1 MTSSKGITS
10 IGEPQLAEFVEA
22 MKLSELQEGTIS
34 AINLNGSHV
43 LLAKIGGEVSAVSGT
58 CTHEE
63 TDLGLGFVI
72 EDRVVCPL
80 HLSQF
85 DLRTGEVMNPPA
97 TVPLRRFNVKI
108 EGDAIF
114 VEV

>member
-1 MTSSKGITS
+1 MGDFLPAMKVTD
-10 IGEPQLAEFVEA
+10 LAEGSISTVDL
-22 MKLSELQEGTIS
+22 KGRHLLLS
-34 AINLNGSHV
+34 
-43 LLAKIGGEVSAVSGT
+43 KIGGEVSAVSGI

-72 EDRVVCPL
+72 EDRIVCPL

-85 DLRTGEVMNPPA
+85 ELKTGAVINPPA
-97 TVPLRRFNVKI
+97 TLPLERFNVRTEKEMI
-108 EGDAIF
+108 L

>member
-1 MTSSKGITS
+1 MGKFVPAMKAS
-10 IGEPQLAEFVEA
+10 ELAE
-22 MKLSELQEGTIS
+22 GTMS
-34 AINLNGSHV
+34 AVDLDGSHL

-63 TDLGLGFVI
+63 TDLGLGFVM
-72 EDRVVCPL
+72 EERVVCPL

-97 TVPLRRFNVKI
+97 TQPLRRFNVKI
-108 EGDAIF
+108 EGDTIF

>member
-1 MTSSKGITS
+1 M
-10 IGEPQLAEFVEA
+10 AEWLRA
-22 MKLSELQEGTIS
+22 MRSSELEEGSIS
-34 AINLNGSHV
+34 AVDLGGKHI
-43 LLAKIGGEVSAVSGT
+43 LLSKIGGEVYAVSGT

-63 TDLGLGFVI
+63 ADLGQGFVL

-85 DLRTGEVMNPPA
+85 ELKTGRAVNPPA
-97 TVPLRRFNVKI
+97 TEPLQRYNTKA
-108 EGDAIF
+108 EGDSIY

>member
-1 MTSSKGITS
+1 L
-10 IGEPQLAEFVEA
+10 EEFLPA
-22 MKLSELQEGTIS
+22 MKLSDLGEGTMS
-34 AINLNGSHV
+34 TVDLKGSHV

-63 TDLGLGFVI
+63 TDLGTGFI
-72 EDRVVCPL
+72 LEDRVVCPL

-85 DLRTGEVMNPPA
+85 DLKTGEVMNPPA
-97 TVPLRRFNVKI
+97 EVPLQRFNVKI
-108 EGDAIF
+108 RDDVIF

>member
-1 MTSSKGITS
+1 
-10 IGEPQLAEFVEA
+10 
-22 MKLSELQEGTIS
+22 MKDSDLSE
-34 AINLNGSHV
+34 GSMAAVDAGGKHI
-43 LLAKIGGEVSAVSGT
+43 LLSRIGGEVFAVSGT

-63 TDLGLGFVI
+63 TDLGRGFVI

-85 DLRTGEVMNPPA
+85 SLKDGSVQNPPA
-97 TVPLRRFNVKI
+97 TVPLQRFNVKI
-108 EGDAIF
+108 ADGTIF

>member
-1 MTSSKGITS
+1 LMGKLG
-10 IGEPQLAEFVEA
+10 EFVPA
-22 MKLSELQEGTIS
+22 MKVAELGEGTMS
-34 AINLNGSHV
+34 AVDLKGAHI
-43 LLAKIGGEVSAVSGT
+43 LLSKIAGEVYAVSGI

-63 TDLGLGFVI
+63 TDLALGFVL

-85 DLRTGEVMNPPA
+85 DLKTGQVMNPPA
-97 TVPLRRFNVKI
+97 EAPLRRFNVKI

>member
-1 MTSSKGITS
+1 MPGFFAAMKSSD
-10 IGEPQLAEFVEA
+10 LAEGSMA
-22 MKLSELQEGTIS
+22 
-34 AINLNGSHV
+34 AADINGVHV
-43 LLAKIGGEVSAVSGT
+43 LLARIGGEVSAVEGT

-63 TDLGLGFVI
+63 TDLALGFMI

-85 DLRTGEVMNPPA
+85 DLRTGKVLNPPA
-97 TVPLRRFNVKI
+97 EVPLKRFNVKI
-108 EGDAIF
+108 EDGTIL

>member
-1 MTSSKGITS
+1 MKVSDL
-10 IGEPQLAEFVEA
+10 GEGA
-22 MKLSELQEGTIS
+22 MVAVDVGGRHI
-34 AINLNGSHV
+34 
-43 LLAKIGGEVSAVSGT
+43 LLAKIGGEVSAVSGI

-85 DLRTGEVMNPPA
+85 DLKTGEVANPPA
-97 TVPLRRFNVKI
+97 TEPLKRFNVQI
-108 EGDAIF
+108 RGEAIF
-114 VEV
+114 VEI

>member
-1 MTSSKGITS
+1 M
-10 IGEPQLAEFVEA
+10 GEYVQAIKDADLAEGSMAAADV
-22 MKLSELQEGTIS
+22 
-34 AINLNGSHV
+34 NGSHI
-43 LLAKIGGEVSAVSGT
+43 LLSKIGGEVSAVSGT

-63 TDLGLGFVI
+63 TDLGLGFML

-85 DLRTGEVMNPPA
+85 ELKTGQVMNPPA
-97 TVPLRRFNVKI
+97 TEPLKRFNVQI
-108 EGDAIF
+108 RGDTIF

>member
-1 MTSSKGITS
+1 MGQFLKVA
-10 IGEPQLAEFVEA
+10 P
-22 MKLSELQEGTIS
+22 LSQVPPGTIAS
-34 AINLNGSHV
+34 FDVGGKHV
-43 LLAKIGGEVSAVSGT
+43 LLANIEGGVYAVSGY

-63 TDLGLGFVI
+63 TDLGNGFLI

-85 DLRTGEVMNPPA
+85 ELKTGAVTNPPA
-97 TVPLRRFNVKI
+97 TVPLEKFNVKI
-108 EGDAIF
+108 EDETIF

>member
-1 MTSSKGITS
+1 MVSAMKVSD
-10 IGEPQLAEFVEA
+10 LAEG
-22 MKLSELQEGTIS
+22 SIS
-34 AINLNGSHV
+34 AVDLKGTHI
-43 LLAKIGGEVSAVSGT
+43 LLAKVGGVVSAVSGT

-63 TDLGLGFVI
+63 TDLGLGFVL

-85 DLRTGEVMNPPA
+85 DLKTGQVMNPPA
-97 TVPLRRFNVKI
+97 TVPLQRFNVKI
-108 EGDAIF
+108 EGETIF